1 MSLLVMIGS
10 NVIAMDRPKAPSRA
24 RRLLVAAI
32 FVALGLATLA
42 LAIVTDESSASRL
55 ILWVAPS

>member
-1 MSLLVMIGS
+1 MIGN
-10 NVIAMDRPKAPSRA
+10 NVIAMDRPKAPSRG

-32 FVALGLATLA
+32 FVALGVATLV
-42 LAIVTDESSASRL
+42 LAIAADESSASRL